1 MQKEKVR
8 IDARAAGVAAY
19 DLVQKLFLLLIERG
33 ALSVV
38 DAQVILCDSI
48 ETQQEIMDV
57 EWAPVNEA
65 AAVLLRRFSEA
76 VEQQHGGRAKD
87 SEGSWGGTS
96 AICRKRGELIF
107 FSRIRRDAEAVFAS
121 LRRPETGTLGFA
133 LAIKL

>member
-8 IDARAAGVAAY
+8 IDARAAGDAAY

-65 AAVLLRRFSEA
+65 AAVLLTRFSEA
-76 VEQQHGGRAKD
+76 VQRQHRGSAKGPGG
-87 SEGSWGGTS
+87 S
-96 AICRKRGELIF
+96 
-107 FSRIRRDAEAVFAS
+107 
-121 LRRPETGTLGFA
+121 
-133 LAIKL
+133 